1 MAGFTS
7 QAMVDMLGLRL
18 EDPDER
24 TFSADLK
31 LDALNW
37 AQLRLTNLI
46 HPAYLTELEVKQ
58 FDITCALATNDDE
71 GSIAFSE
78 LTYQPLI
85 NGVQCVKIHDGHFA
99 HMIEPDEVRKN
110 VNTYYQGTNRR
121 PIAYVRNERVYVA
134 ADDDTQHIDVWYL
147 REPESMQ
154 TIFTIAS
161 FDTAVADI
169 TAPDLDARHC
179 VADLGTPD
187 PAFVASEFVGQ
198 TGYNQTKK
206 SNFVIYANDTDDISL
221 IYYDTDITYEVSDEL
236 YFTSADANVTN
247 LANASCELNPSLHGF
262 VVDLA
267 ESHLWRHDGKT
278 DRAKAVYEEAIAEIN
293 LRNTRYTKE
302 GPSGV
307 GTSGQQ
313 R

>member
-1 MAGFTS
+1 MAGFTT

-18 EDPDER
+18 EDADEGL
-24 TFSADLK
+24 FSAALK
-31 LDALNW
+31 LTALNW
-37 AQLRLTNLI
+37 AQLQLTNLI

-58 FDITCALATNDDE
+58 FDITCALDTNDDE

-85 NGVQCVKIHDGHFA
+85 NGIQEVKIHDGRFA
-99 HMIEPDEVRKN
+99 HLIKPGEARKN
-110 VNTYYQGTNRR
+110 VNTYFQGTNKR
-121 PIAYVRNERVYVA
+121 PLAYVRNERIYVA

-147 REPESMQ
+147 REPEPMQ

-187 PAFVASEFVGQ
+187 PAFTANEFVGQ
-198 TGYNQTKK
+198 TGYNKTK
-206 SNFVIYANDTDDISL
+206 SSHFVIYANGTDDISL
-221 IYYDTDITYEVSDEL
+221 IYYDTDITYEVGDEL

-247 LANASCELNPSLHGF
+247 LASASCELNPSLHGF

-267 ESHLWRHDGKT
+267 ESHLWRHDGKA
-278 DRAKAVYEEAIAEIN
+278 DRADAAYDQAVKEIL
-293 LRNTRYTKE
+293 LRNARYETE
-302 GPSGV
+302 GPTGV
-307 GTSGQQ
+307 GTRGQ

>member
-18 EDPDER
+18 EDPDEAI
-24 TFSADLK
+24 FSASLK
-31 LDALNW
+31 LSALNW

-46 HPAYLTELEVKQ
+46 HPAYLKELEEKQ

-71 GSIAFSE
+71 GSVALSE

-85 NGVQCVKIHDGHFA
+85 NGIQTVKIHDGRFA
-99 HMIEPDEVRKN
+99 HLIEPDEVRKN
-110 VNTYYQGTNRR
+110 VNTYYQGTNKR
-121 PIAYVRNERVYVA
+121 PLAYVHNERIYVA

-147 REPESMQ
+147 REPQPMQ

-179 VADLGTPD
+179 VADLGTPS
-187 PAFVASEFVGQ
+187 PVFVANEFVGQ
-198 TGYNQTKK
+198 TGYNKTK
-206 SNFVIYANDTDDISL
+206 SSHFVIYANDTDDISL
-221 IYYDTDITYEVSDEL
+221 IYYDTDVTYEVGDEL
-236 YFTSADANVTN
+236 YFTSSDANVTN
-247 LANASCELNPSLHGF
+247 LASASCELNPSLHGF

-278 DRAKAVYEEAIAEIN
+278 DRSKTAYEEAVAEIG
-293 LRNTRYTKE
+293 LRNARYATE

-307 GTSGQQ
+307 GTSGQ